1 MARTT
6 TPSGERLA
14 TDGWYGDANYK
25 LRSIVTGG
33 WYDAAM
39 IVPGIP
45 EGYVGYRWQEE
56 VVLAPEEPHIF
67 IISESTI
74 AMGEEYLARVR
85 AESARDGIP
94 STTSSIINEDKMRLG
109 EVERELAALKA
120 RTERK
125 RHRTVIR
132 RTIRE

>member
-67 IISESTI
+67 II
-74 AMGEEYLARVR
+74 
-85 AESARDGIP
+85 
-94 STTSSIINEDKMRLG
+94 NEDKMRLG